1 MRSHRRLFGALQII
15 IPILAYHA
23 LIIFAVY
30 KLIDS
35 TNDEYIPQTDSI
47 YAYTYN
53 FSYEYS
59 NNKWDRIR
67 SEYLAASHI
76 VPEDETRGITF
87 DDIPDISTWDG
98 VKKIYVRNDVA
109 IAEKSRLE
117 REGEVFNIAVPAD
130 TIAHYNYYTRM
141 LDEFVHLTGF
151 SDIPVLDVYKYEYI
165 VFNYDGLRDGLRYEN
180 VYAEPDLYLYYEYD
194 PSTWDQFRTDLDAY
208 YEDKA
213 DEPYLRI
220 LIAVDGDSAALQQK
234 LVREYPNSCYVSK
247 EFTSTWKTY
256 RRNKLIITLVIALVL
271 TVAAV
276 IALEKLFSKLKK
288 RI

>member
-23 LIIFAVY
+23 LLIFAVY
-30 KLIDS
+30 KLMES
-35 TNDEYIPQTDSI
+35 YNNDYIPQTDSI
-47 YAYTYN
+47 YAYQILYG
-53 FSYEYS
+53 SHAYEQ
-59 NNKWDRIR
+59 WDIKR
-67 SEYLAASHI
+67 SEYLAARDI
-76 VPEDETRGITF
+76 VPEDMSKEITF

-98 VKKIYVRNDVA
+98 VKKIYIRNDVA
-109 IAEKSRLE
+109 IAEKSRLK

-130 TIAHYNYYTRM
+130 TIVHYNSNTNM
-141 LDEFVHLTGF
+141 LEEFGYHSGY
-151 SDIPVLDVYKYEYI
+151 SRIPVLDVYEYEYI
-165 VFNYDGLRDGLRYEN
+165 VFNCDGLRYEN

>member
-53 FSYEYS
+53 FLYEYS
-59 NNKWDRIR
+59 DNKWDRIR

-76 VPEDETRGITF
+76 FPEDETRGITF

-109 IAEKSRLE
+109 IAEKKQ
-117 REGEVFNIAVPAD
+117 
-130 TIAHYNYYTRM
+130 T
-141 LDEFVHLTGF
+141 
-151 SDIPVLDVYKYEYI
+151 
-165 VFNYDGLRDGLRYEN
+165 
-180 VYAEPDLYLYYEYD
+180 
-194 PSTWDQFRTDLDAY
+194 
-208 YEDKA
+208 
-213 DEPYLRI
+213 
-220 LIAVDGDSAALQQK
+220 
-234 LVREYPNSCYVSK
+234 
-247 EFTSTWKTY
+247 
-256 RRNKLIITLVIALVL
+256 
-271 TVAAV
+271 
-276 IALEKLFSKLKK
+276 
-288 RI
+288 

>member
-15 IPILAYHA
+15 VPILAYHA

-59 NNKWDRIR
+59 DNKWDRIR

-109 IAEKSRLE
+109 IAEKSSLK

-141 LDEFVHLTGF
+141 LEEFGYQSVSL
-151 SDIPVLDVYKYEYI
+151 
-165 VFNYDGLRDGLRYEN
+165 
-180 VYAEPDLYLYYEYD
+180 
-194 PSTWDQFRTDLDAY
+194 
-208 YEDKA
+208 
-213 DEPYLRI
+213 LRI
-220 LIAVDGDSAALQQK
+220 RSFHMGS
-234 LVREYPNSCYVSK
+234 
-247 EFTSTWKTY
+247 
-256 RRNKLIITLVIALVL
+256 VL
-271 TVAAV
+271 YGT
-276 IALEKLFSKLKK
+276 
-288 RI
+288 

>member
-15 IPILAYHA
+15 VPILAYHA

-53 FSYEYS
+53 YLYEYS
-59 NNKWDRIR
+59 DNKWDRIR

-141 LDEFVHLTGF
+141 LQEFGYQPGY

-165 VFNYDGLRDGLRYEN
+165 VFNYDELRYEN

-208 YEDKA
+208 YEDKT
-213 DEPYLRI
+213 DEPYPHI
-220 LIAVDGDSAALQQK
+220 LISVDGDSAAIQQK
-234 LVREYPNSCYVSK
+234 LVREYPASCYVSK

-256 RRNKLIITLVIALVL
+256 RRNKLIITLVTALVL

-276 IALEKLFSKLKK
+276 IALEILFSKLKK